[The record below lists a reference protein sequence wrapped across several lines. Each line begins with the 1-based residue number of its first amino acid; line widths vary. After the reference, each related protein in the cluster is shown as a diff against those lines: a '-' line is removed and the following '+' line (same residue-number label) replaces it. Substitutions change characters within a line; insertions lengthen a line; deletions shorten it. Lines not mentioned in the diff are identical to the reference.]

1 MEKIHTTIT
10 LDRDL
15 LDKAKKKGINISGAL
30 NDFLRTYL
38 EPTKSD
44 LPQEALALKCTK
56 CGKFIDYGFFCRE
69 RKMFLCQEC
78 QNSFDMS
85 RCIHDKKGEHL
96 HIRVPGF
103 EDKNK
108 EYLKEVEDVIKE
120 AFPSGG

>member
-1 MEKIHTTIT
+1 MTKRATTLYLEDELIKRCKQIG
-10 LDRDL
+10 L
-15 LDKAKKKGINISGAL
+15 NISAFISQKL
-30 NDFLRTYL
+30 QEKLTVQL
-38 EPTKSD
+38 EEIPKTS
-44 LPQEALALKCTK
+44 LAFKCTK
-56 CGKFIDYGFFCRE
+56 CRKVIDYGFFCRE

-78 QNSFDMS
+78 QDSFDMS
-85 RCIHDKKGEHL
+85 RCIHDKKGEHF